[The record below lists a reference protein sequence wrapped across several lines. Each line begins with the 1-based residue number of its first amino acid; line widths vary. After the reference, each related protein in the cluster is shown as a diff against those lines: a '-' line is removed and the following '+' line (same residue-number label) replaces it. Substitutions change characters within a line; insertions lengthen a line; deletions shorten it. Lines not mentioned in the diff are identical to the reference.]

1 MPILNGVRGWCVM
14 SIGELSAWLSELIK
28 PYEGL
33 LKVFGLVL
41 GPAFAGLGFWLSRKD
56 KGELVEKATIAAT
69 KSAEAE
75 RAHQDLSWKQAE
87 LDNARFRLER
97 REAEIRRLEEN
108 IRRLT
113 DRSDDLW
120 KIKSAAPFEGYA
132 DLRKERGA
140 KVLTVGNLKG
150 GVGKTTIAAN
160 LAAYV
165 SETRHAP
172 VLLVDLDYQASL
184 SNMLMLAAGNES
196 VESRVETLF
205 DPNATPLQ
213 VSESRIHLA
222 PKLNQAWLTPSDYNF
237 AKFENVMLAK
247 WLVEERQQLDARYL
261 LARFLLR
268 PEVRRQYSLIILDMP
283 PRLTLGSLNALVASD
298 YLIVPTVLDKLSAE
312 AVGTFLAQMKTI
324 AGDMK
329 LPLQLAGIVGNMS
342 RLDNLSPN
350 EQAAYDLARLAGHNW
365 DETKDFMFETFIP
378 RRAAIGRA
386 AGEDVAYVADDK
398 ADRSTARAAFDP
410 LCAEILTR
418 IGL

>member
-1 MPILNGVRGWCVM
+1 MGL
-14 SIGELSAWLSELIK
+14 GEVSAWLSELIK

-69 KSAEAE
+69 ASAEAE

-87 LDNARFRLER
+87 LDNARFSIEK
-97 REAEIRRLEEN
+97 READIRRLEEN

-113 DRSDDLW
+113 DRSEDLW
-120 KIKSAAPFEGYA
+120 EIKKAAPFEGYA
-132 DLRKERGA
+132 DLRRERGA
-140 KVLTVGNLKG
+140 KILTIGNLKG
-150 GVGKTTIAAN
+150 GVGKTTVAAN
-160 LAAYV
+160 LAAYA
-165 SETRHAP
+165 SQTRHLP

-184 SNMLMLAAGNES
+184 SNMMMLAVGNES

-205 DPNATPLQ
+205 DPDATPLQ
-213 VSESRIHLA
+213 ISESRIHLA
-222 PKLNQAWLTPSDYNF
+222 PKLNQAWITPSDYNF
-237 AKFENVMLAK
+237 AKFENVMLAR
-247 WLVEERQQLDARYL
+247 WLVEEKQTIDARYL

-268 PEVRRQYSLIILDMP
+268 PEIRRQYGLIILDMP
-283 PRLTLGSLNALVASD
+283 PRLTLGSLNALVASA

-312 AVGTFLAQMKTI
+312 AVGTFLSQMKTI
-324 AGDMK
+324 VADMR

-342 RLDNLSPN
+342 RLETLSPN
-350 EQAAYDLARLAGHNW
+350 ERSACEMARLAGHNW
-365 DETKDFMFETFIP
+365 DEQQDFMFETVIP

-386 AGEDVAYVADDK
+386 AGEDVAYVAEDK
-398 ADRSTARAAFDP
+398 ADRSTAREVFDP

>member
-1 MPILNGVRGWCVM
+1 MGL
-14 SIGELSAWLSELIK
+14 GEVSAWLSELIK

-69 KSAEAE
+69 ASAEAE

-87 LDNARFRLER
+87 LDNARFSIEK
-97 REAEIRRLEEN
+97 READIRRLEEN

-113 DRSDDLW
+113 DRSEDLW
-120 KIKSAAPFEGYA
+120 EIKKAAPFEGYA
-132 DLRKERGA
+132 DLRRERGA
-140 KVLTVGNLKG
+140 KILTIGNLKG
-150 GVGKTTIAAN
+150 GVGKTTVAAN
-160 LAAYV
+160 LAAYA
-165 SETRHAP
+165 SQTRHLP

-184 SNMLMLAAGNES
+184 SNMMMLAVGNES

-205 DPNATPLQ
+205 DPDATPLRI
-213 VSESRIHLA
+213 SESRIHLA
-222 PKLNQAWLTPSDYNF
+222 PKLNQAWITPSDYNF
-237 AKFENVMLAK
+237 AKFENVMLAR
-247 WLVEERQQLDARYL
+247 WLVEEKQTIDARYL

-268 PEVRRQYSLIILDMP
+268 PEIRRQYGLIILDMP

-312 AVGTFLAQMKTI
+312 AVGTFLSQMKTI
-324 AGDMK
+324 VADMR

-342 RLDNLSPN
+342 RLETLSPN
-350 EQAAYDLARLAGHNW
+350 ERSAYEMARLAGHNW
-365 DETKDFMFETFIP
+365 DEQQDFMFETVIP

-386 AGEDVAYVADDK
+386 AGEDVAYVAEDK
-398 ADRSTARAAFDP
+398 ADRSTAREVFDP

>member
-1 MPILNGVRGWCVM
+1 MGF
-14 SIGELSAWLSELIK
+14 GEVSAWLSELIK

-69 KSAEAE
+69 ASAEAE

-87 LDNARFRLER
+87 LDNARFSIEK
-97 REAEIRRLEEN
+97 READIRRLEEN

-113 DRSDDLW
+113 DRSEDLW
-120 KIKSAAPFEGYA
+120 EIKKAAPFEGYA
-132 DLRKERGA
+132 DLRRERGA
-140 KVLTVGNLKG
+140 KILTIGNLKG
-150 GVGKTTIAAN
+150 GVGKTTVAAN
-160 LAAYV
+160 LAAYA
-165 SETRHAP
+165 SQTRHLP

-184 SNMLMLAAGNES
+184 SNMMMLAVGNES

-205 DPNATPLQ
+205 DPDATPLRI
-213 VSESRIHLA
+213 SESRIHLA
-222 PKLNQAWLTPSDYNF
+222 PKLNQAWITPSDYNF
-237 AKFENVMLAK
+237 AKFENVMLAR
-247 WLVEERQQLDARYL
+247 WLVEEKQTIDARYL

-268 PEVRRQYSLIILDMP
+268 PEIRRQYGLIILDMP

-312 AVGTFLAQMKTI
+312 AVGTFLSQMKTI
-324 AGDMK
+324 VADMR

-342 RLDNLSPN
+342 RLETLSPN
-350 EQAAYDLARLAGHNW
+350 ERSAYEMARLAGHNW
-365 DETKDFMFETFIP
+365 DEQQDFMFETVIP

-386 AGEDVAYVADDK
+386 AGEDVAYVAEDK
-398 ADRSTARAAFDP
+398 ADRSTAREVFDP

>member
-1 MPILNGVRGWCVM
+1 
-14 SIGELSAWLSELIK
+14 
-28 PYEGL
+28 
-33 LKVFGLVL
+33 LVL

-69 KSAEAE
+69 ASAEAE

-87 LDNARFRLER
+87 LDNARFSIEK
-97 REAEIRRLEEN
+97 READIRRLEEN

-113 DRSDDLW
+113 DRSEDLW
-120 KIKSAAPFEGYA
+120 EIKKAAPFEGYA
-132 DLRKERGA
+132 DLRRERGA
-140 KVLTVGNLKG
+140 KILTIGNLKG
-150 GVGKTTIAAN
+150 GVGKTTVAAN
-160 LAAYV
+160 LAAYA
-165 SETRHAP
+165 SQTRHLP

-184 SNMLMLAAGNES
+184 SNMMMLAVGNES

-205 DPNATPLQ
+205 DPDATPLQ
-213 VSESRIHLA
+213 ISESRIHLA
-222 PKLNQAWLTPSDYNF
+222 PKLNQAWITPSDYNF
-237 AKFENVMLAK
+237 AKFENVMLAR
-247 WLVEERQQLDARYL
+247 WLVEEKQTIDARYL

-268 PEVRRQYSLIILDMP
+268 PEIRRQYGLIILDMP

-312 AVGTFLAQMKTI
+312 AVGTFLSQMKTI
-324 AGDMK
+324 VADMR

-342 RLDNLSPN
+342 RLETLSPN
-350 EQAAYDLARLAGHNW
+350 ERSAYEMARLAGHNW
-365 DETKDFMFETFIP
+365 DEQQDFMFETVIP

-386 AGEDVAYVADDK
+386 AGEDVAYVAEDK
-398 ADRSTARAAFDP
+398 ADRSTAREVFDP

>member
-1 MPILNGVRGWCVM
+1 MGL
-14 SIGELSAWLSELIK
+14 GEVSAWLSELIK

-69 KSAEAE
+69 ASAEAE

-87 LDNARFRLER
+87 LDNARFSIEK
-97 REAEIRRLEEN
+97 READIRRLEEN

-113 DRSDDLW
+113 DRSEDLW
-120 KIKSAAPFEGYA
+120 EIKKAAPFEGYA
-132 DLRKERGA
+132 DLRRERGA
-140 KVLTVGNLKG
+140 KILTIGNLKG
-150 GVGKTTIAAN
+150 GVGKTTVAAN
-160 LAAYV
+160 LAAYA
-165 SETRHAP
+165 SQTRHLP

-184 SNMLMLAAGNES
+184 SNMMMLAVGNES

-205 DPNATPLQ
+205 DPDATPLQ
-213 VSESRIHLA
+213 ISESRIHLA
-222 PKLNQAWLTPSDYNF
+222 PKLNQAWITPSDYNF
-237 AKFENVMLAK
+237 AKFENVMLAR
-247 WLVEERQQLDARYL
+247 WLVEEKQTIDARYL

-268 PEVRRQYSLIILDMP
+268 PEIRRQYGLIILDMP
-283 PRLTLGSLNALVASD
+283 PRLTLGSLNALVTSD

-312 AVGTFLAQMKTI
+312 AVGTFLSQMKTI
-324 AGDMK
+324 VADMR

-342 RLDNLSPN
+342 RLETLSPN
-350 EQAAYDLARLAGHNW
+350 ERSAYEMARLAGHNW
-365 DETKDFMFETFIP
+365 DEQQDFMFETVIP

-386 AGEDVAYVADDK
+386 AGEDVAYVAEDK
-398 ADRSTARAAFDP
+398 ADRSTAREVFDP

>member
-1 MPILNGVRGWCVM
+1 
-14 SIGELSAWLSELIK
+14 
-28 PYEGL
+28 
-33 LKVFGLVL
+33 LVL

-69 KSAEAE
+69 ASAEAE

-87 LDNARFRLER
+87 LDNARFSIEK
-97 REAEIRRLEEN
+97 READIRRLEEN

-113 DRSDDLW
+113 DRSEDLW
-120 KIKSAAPFEGYA
+120 EIKKAAPFEGYA
-132 DLRKERGA
+132 DLRRERGA
-140 KVLTVGNLKG
+140 KILTIGNLKG
-150 GVGKTTIAAN
+150 GVGKTTVAAN
-160 LAAYV
+160 LAAYA
-165 SETRHAP
+165 SQTRHLP

-184 SNMLMLAAGNES
+184 SNMMMLAVGNES

-205 DPNATPLQ
+205 DPDATPLRI
-213 VSESRIHLA
+213 SESRIHLA
-222 PKLNQAWLTPSDYNF
+222 PKLNQAWITPSDYNF
-237 AKFENVMLAK
+237 AKFENVMLAR
-247 WLVEERQQLDARYL
+247 WLVEEKQTIDARYL

-268 PEVRRQYSLIILDMP
+268 PEIRRQYGLIILDMP

-312 AVGTFLAQMKTI
+312 AVGTFLSQMKTI
-324 AGDMK
+324 VADMR

-342 RLDNLSPN
+342 RLETLSPN
-350 EQAAYDLARLAGHNW
+350 ERSAYEMARLAGHNW
-365 DETKDFMFETFIP
+365 DEQQDFMFETVIP

-386 AGEDVAYVADDK
+386 AGEDVAYVAEDK
-398 ADRSTARAAFDP
+398 ADRSTAREVFDP

>member
-1 MPILNGVRGWCVM
+1 MGL
-14 SIGELSAWLSELIK
+14 GEVSAWLSELIK

-69 KSAEAE
+69 ASAEAE

-87 LDNARFRLER
+87 LDNARFSIEK
-97 REAEIRRLEEN
+97 READIRRLEEN

-113 DRSDDLW
+113 DRSEDLW
-120 KIKSAAPFEGYA
+120 EIKKAAPFEGYA
-132 DLRKERGA
+132 DLRRERGA
-140 KVLTVGNLKG
+140 KILTIGNLKG
-150 GVGKTTIAAN
+150 GVGKTTVAAN
-160 LAAYV
+160 LAAYA
-165 SETRHAP
+165 SQTRHLP

-184 SNMLMLAAGNES
+184 SNMMMLAVGNES

-205 DPNATPLQ
+205 DPDATPLQ
-213 VSESRIHLA
+213 ISESRIHLA
-222 PKLNQAWLTPSDYNF
+222 PKLNQAWITPSDYNF
-237 AKFENVMLAK
+237 AKFENVMLAR
-247 WLVEERQQLDARYL
+247 WLVEEKQTIDARYL

-268 PEVRRQYSLIILDMP
+268 PEIRRQYGLIILDMP

-312 AVGTFLAQMKTI
+312 AVGTFLSQMKTI
-324 AGDMK
+324 VADMR

-342 RLDNLSPN
+342 RLETLSPN
-350 EQAAYDLARLAGHNW
+350 ERSAYEMARLAGHNW
-365 DETKDFMFETFIP
+365 DEQQDFMFETVIP

-386 AGEDVAYVADDK
+386 AGEDVAYVAEDK
-398 ADRSTARAAFDP
+398 ADRSAAREVFDP

>member
-1 MPILNGVRGWCVM
+1 MGVA
-14 SIGELSAWLSELIK
+14 ELSAWFSQLIG

-56 KGELVEKATIAAT
+56 KNELVEKASFAAAA
-69 KSAEAE
+69 KAESE

-87 LDNARFRLER
+87 LDTARASVDK
-97 REAEIRRLEEN
+97 REAEIRRLEDN

-113 DRSDDLW
+113 DRSEDLW
-120 KIKSAAPFEGYA
+120 EIKTAAPFAGFA
-132 DLRKERGA
+132 DLRSERGA
-140 KVLTVGNLKG
+140 KILTIGNLKG

-160 LAAYV
+160 LAAYA
-165 SETRHAP
+165 SETKHLP

-184 SNMLMLAAGNES
+184 SNMLMLAIEKES

-213 VSESRIHLA
+213 ISESRLHLA
-222 PKLNQAWLTPSDYNF
+222 PKLNQAWLVPSDYNF

-247 WLVEERQQLDARYL
+247 WLVEERQAIDARYL

-268 PEVRRQYSLIILDMP
+268 PEIRRQYALIILDMP

-298 YLIVPTVLDKLSAE
+298 YLLVPTVLDKLSAE
-312 AVGTFLAQMKTI
+312 AVATFLSQMKTI
-324 AGDMK
+324 VADMN
-329 LPLQLAGIVGNMS
+329 LPLDLLGIVGNMS
-342 RLDNLSPN
+342 RLANLGSN
-350 EQAAYDLARLAGHNW
+350 EEAAFELARLAGHVW
-365 DETKDFMFETFIP
+365 DEQRDFMFKTVIP

-386 AGEDVAYVADDK
+386 AGEDVAYMATDPT
-398 ADRSTARAAFDP
+398 DRSTARAAFDP

>member
-1 MPILNGVRGWCVM
+1 M
-14 SIGELSAWLSELIK
+14 SLADFSSLLSDIIK
-28 PYEGL
+28 PYEGV

-56 KGELVEKATIAAT
+56 KSELVEKAGAAAT
-69 KSAEAE
+69 AKAEAE

-87 LDNARFRLER
+87 LDSARRNVER
-97 REAEIRRLEEN
+97 RETEIRRLEDN

-113 DRSDDLW
+113 DRSEDLW
-120 KIKSAAPFEGYA
+120 EIKKAAPFPRYVE
-132 DLRKERGA
+132 LRQERGA
-140 KVLTVGNLKG
+140 KILTIGNLKG

-160 LAAYV
+160 LAAYA
-165 SETRHAP
+165 SECRHLP

-184 SNMLMLAAGNES
+184 SNMMMLAAEKES
-196 VESRVETLF
+196 IESRVETLF

-213 VSESRIHLA
+213 ISECRIHLA
-222 PKLNQAWLTPSDYNF
+222 PKLNQAWLSPSDYTF

-247 WLVEERQQLDARYL
+247 WLVEEKQVFDARYL
-261 LARFLLR
+261 LAHFLLK
-268 PEVRRQYSLIILDMP
+268 PEIRRQYGLIILDMP

-298 YLIVPTVLDKLSAE
+298 YLLVPTVLDKLSVE

-324 AGDMK
+324 ATDMQ
-329 LPLQLAGIVGNMS
+329 LSLELAGIVGNMS
-342 RLDNLSPN
+342 RADTLGPN
-350 EQAAYDLARLAGHNW
+350 EQRAYDQARIAGHAW
-365 DETKDFMFETFIP
+365 DEQRDFMFETVIP

-386 AGEDVAYVADDK
+386 AGEDVAYMAPGT